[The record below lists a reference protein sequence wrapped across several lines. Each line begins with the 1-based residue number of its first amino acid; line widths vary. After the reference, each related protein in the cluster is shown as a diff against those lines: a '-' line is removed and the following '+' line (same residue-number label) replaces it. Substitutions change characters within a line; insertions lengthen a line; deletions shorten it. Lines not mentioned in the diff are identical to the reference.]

1 MSREDEILALVRRTR
16 GDDEAFEAALVE
28 LAKRDVLETL
38 DALLRAADS
47 GPPGSLRATTYEE
60 LAALG
65 RRLAASAA
73 LVAGHE
79 AYAGRARPQGGQ

>member
-1 MSREDEILALVRRTR
+1 MAGREDEIMEIVRRAR

-28 LAKRDVLETL
+28 LARRDVLETL
-38 DALLRAADS
+38 DALLQAADT
-47 GPPGSLRATTYEE
+47 GTPGSLRATSYAE

-73 LVAGHE
+73 LVAGE
-79 AYAGRARPQGGQ
+79 EGL